1 MVSNVDEG
9 FEDEKWYMERIFR
22 IAQDRRY
29 TTAIDVWAIIL
40 DAVFAKRSY
49 VNIDGR
55 EIIGITASD
64 IAIRLN
70 MHLSSV
76 YHNLK
81 ILQSKGLNLLE
92 TEDLIGYNEKGRR
105 ITQKVF
111 RIPEIYYTEYRSI
124 YEGLQEAGFQAP
136 HKDFTFFN
144 LLKIKG
150 ILSHYSALLHKDRV
164 LVNEDLKEVPNW
176 YSIWLEDIKLSQYN
190 VTPGVIYRF
199 TKKDMKKILTEIAE
213 LIDKHKDNY
222 SEEEEARG
230 ETPYMLTY
238 LVFAP
243 YTDEMKSNEWIN
255 REEFIEKL
263 AEFAEKPIEDEEVLE
278 CAKDHDTFFKYG
290 MSCPVCSKSPKDL
303 R

>member
-1 MVSNVDEG
+1 MVTNTEDG
-9 FEDEKWYMERIFR
+9 YEDEKWYMERIFR

-40 DAVFAKRSY
+40 DAVFTKRSY

-55 EIIGITASD
+55 EIIGITATD

-111 RIPEIYYTEYRSI
+111 RVPEIYYTEYRSI
-124 YEGLQEAGFQAP
+124 YDRLQQAGFQPP

-150 ILSHYSALLHKDRV
+150 ILSHYAALLHKDRM
-164 LVNEDLKEVPNW
+164 LIDENLHEVPKW
-176 YSIWLEDIKLSQYN
+176 YEEWYEDIRISQFN
-190 VTPGVIYRF
+190 GVEDF
-199 TKKDMKKILTEIAE
+199 VQSDSGFKGA
-213 LIDKHKDNY
+213 Y
-222 SEEEEARG
+222 S
-230 ETPYMLTY
+230 L
-238 LVFAP
+238 
-243 YTDEMKSNEWIN
+243 
-255 REEFIEKL
+255 
-263 AEFAEKPIEDEEVLE
+263 EV
-278 CAKDHDTFFKYG
+278 
-290 MSCPVCSKSPKDL
+290 
-303 R
+303 

>member
-1 MVSNVDEG
+1 MVVITEDDY
-9 FEDEKWYMERIFR
+9 EDEKWYMERIFR

-40 DAVFAKRSY
+40 DAVFTKRSY

-55 EIIGITASD
+55 EIIGITATD

-111 RIPEIYYTEYRSI
+111 RVPEIYYTEYRSI
-124 YEGLQEAGFQAP
+124 YDRLQQSGFKAP

-150 ILSHYSALLHKDRV
+150 VLSHYAALLHKDRM
-164 LVNEDLKEVPNW
+164 LVDENLHEVPKW
-176 YSIWLEDIKLSQYN
+176 YEDWYDDIRLSQFN

-199 TKKDMKKILTEIAE
+199 TKKDMKKILTEISE

-222 SEEEEARG
+222 SEEHEARD
-230 ETPYMLTY
+230 ETPYLLTY

-243 YTDEMKSNEWIN
+243 YTDSMKSNEWMN
-255 REEFIEKL
+255 REEYMELL
-263 AEFAEKPIEDEEVLE
+263 AKVSDAELDEEVVQE
-278 CAKDHDTFFKYG
+278 CQKDHDTFFKYG
-290 MSCPVCSKSPKDL
+290 LSCPVCGKKS